1 MKKIKRFLAVIIAG
15 IMGITFVIPTFAEE
29 AADEKN
35 GAFKVYMD
43 ELSRINEELGTH
55 YGIPVEYFDESEL
68 EEAKQFFSEMSID
81 EFRDYIYTIHY
92 NSVNNIRS
100 VQERFEENKLVPTVA
115 VSVDGGWRY
124 SLILG
129 HGAVLSALAA
139 NIDREIIFG
148 DSI

>member
-15 IMGITFVIPTFAEE
+15 IMGITFAIPTFAEE

-35 GAFKVYMD
+35 GALKVYMD

-68 EEAKQFFSEMSID
+68 
-81 EFRDYIYTIHY
+81 
-92 NSVNNIRS
+92 
-100 VQERFEENKLVPTVA
+100 VPTVT
-115 VSVDGGWRY
+115 VSADGGWRY

>member
-1 MKKIKRFLAVIIAG
+1 MHENSLKYIKYSCVIF
-15 IMGITFVIPTFAEE
+15 MQS
-29 AADEKN
+29 DEKSVC
-35 GAFKVYMD
+35 A
-43 ELSRINEELGTH
+43 IC
-55 YGIPVEYFDESEL
+55 IPDLISASL

-81 EFRDYIYTIHY
+81 EFRDYIYAIHY

-129 HGAVLSALAA
+129 QGAVLSALAV
-139 NIDREIIFG
+139 NIDWEIIFEG
-148 DSI
+148 SI

>member
-1 MKKIKRFLAVIIAG
+1 
-15 IMGITFVIPTFAEE
+15 MGITFAISTFAEE

-129 HGAVLSALAA
+129 QGAVLSVLAA

>member
-15 IMGITFVIPTFAEE
+15 VMGITFAISTFAEE

-129 HGAVLSALAA
+129 QGAVLSVLAA